1 MLKGTNP
8 INIYDMRFILKL
20 NSLLTDNPVGKIY
33 EQIKR
38 DFGIFQTNSRNFIQ
52 TLLKK
57 RILIKFCLI
66 YESIRHR
73 SKNRRE
79 FDEKRPKIDNIDLGS
94 FIEDAQI
101 LGSSQDFDRHYTN
114 VKTSWGM
121 GFKNSRVFWDV
132 LSE

>member
-66 YESIRHR
+66 YESIRRR

-101 LGSSQDFDRHYTN
+101 LGSSQDFHRHYTN